1 MTKEEPGRSRG
12 SSIGFGVEYQSILR
26 STIRRSM
33 AVVMTGMPGVP
44 VRIWMSVPRRVLVC
58 GIAVVIRLT
67 VPVDVAVIPLAAA
80 AGHFDD
86 VRHSRGTWLRNG
98 RTGIRRHRGGAQ
110 NQGTEQRQNCCTHRS
125 RPSKLHRNNDV
136 RSMEVVPGSAL
147 TV

>member
-1 MTKEEPGRSRG
+1 MTKEEPGRSRS

-33 AVVMTGMPGVP
+33 AIVMTGMPVAP

-67 VPVDVAVIPLAAA
+67 VPVDIAVKPLAAA
-80 AGHFDD
+80 AGRFDNI
-86 VRHSRGTWLRNG
+86 RYSRGVELRDSG
-98 RTGIRRHRGGAQ
+98 TSVCRHRGRAQ
-110 NQGTEQRQNCCTHRS
+110 SQGTEQSQNCCTHPS
-125 RPSKLHRNNDV
+125 RPSKLHRNNDA
-136 RSMEVVPGSAL
+136 RSMKLVLGSIL